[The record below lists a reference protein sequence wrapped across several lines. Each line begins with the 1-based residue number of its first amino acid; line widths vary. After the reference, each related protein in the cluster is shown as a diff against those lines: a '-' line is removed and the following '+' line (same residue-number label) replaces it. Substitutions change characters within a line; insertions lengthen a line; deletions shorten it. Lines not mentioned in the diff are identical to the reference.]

1 MISFFSSASIIALV
15 VATTTTTPC
24 GCHQS
29 FSSRDSRRS
38 HHAFLCAKPKLTKQS
53 LQLQHN
59 VVTKF
64 TVRRSKQAD
73 EGIPVLID
81 SESHDKER
89 YSNTRR
95 RWIRDMIVF
104 GSNSIAARTYA
115 STTTISSSS
124 SDTKAAAI
132 CDPTIES
139 YQKGSNK
146 IHIIGTAHVS
156 SVSAQLAGAA
166 VKEIKPAAVFIE
178 LDPQRINRAFRNGRI
193 TQAVNIVFFA
203 ESKGQVTMRMAKLY
217 PQDFEKKSNGLFQ
230 ALEKMRVQNPIQEM
244 YEGLE
249 AQGITPGEEFV
260 TAVEAGIQNNSIIIL
275 GDRPMDVTLKR
286 IAKALIFDT
295 DLKKLAEADEIIT
308 NKMKDRVPELQEW
321 ERQMNESGQQTKELS
336 PEEFSIFVERLKTK
350 ETTMALMNEVKKAA
364 PALYEA
370 LVGERDV
377 FMGRAMDST
386 ASALL
391 PSLIPSGLRTMVSVV
406 GLGHVEGI
414 GRELISMGWSKFTP
428 ANCR

>member
-1 MISFFSSASIIALV
+1 
-15 VATTTTTPC
+15 
-24 GCHQS
+24 
-29 FSSRDSRRS
+29 
-38 HHAFLCAKPKLTKQS
+38 
-53 LQLQHN
+53 
-59 VVTKF
+59 
-64 TVRRSKQAD
+64 
-73 EGIPVLID
+73 
-81 SESHDKER
+81 
-89 YSNTRR
+89 
-95 RWIRDMIVF
+95 
-104 GSNSIAARTYA
+104 
-115 STTTISSSS
+115 
-124 SDTKAAAI
+124 
-132 CDPTIES
+132 
-139 YQKGSNK
+139 
-146 IHIIGTAHVS
+146 
-156 SVSAQLAGAA
+156 
-166 VKEIKPAAVFIE
+166 
-178 LDPQRINRAFRNGRI
+178 
-193 TQAVNIVFFA
+193 
-203 ESKGQVTMRMAKLY
+203 
-217 PQDFEKKSNGLFQ
+217 
-230 ALEKMRVQNPIQEM
+230 
-244 YEGLE
+244 
-249 AQGITPGEEFV
+249 
-260 TAVEAGIQNNSIIIL
+260 
-275 GDRPMDVTLKR
+275 MDITLKR
-286 IAKALIFDT
+286 IAKALFFDT